1 MPLYLRG
8 LPAAGAAVSA
18 LTGEVWASVLNV
30 MRNDPHQ
37 RANHERRHLLAY
49 THPNGDVRSLI
60 MHDSETQ
67 PIHGRPPVS
76 CEDPTTTGV
85 FAQQRAAPGVEGDI
99 QALMTK
105 PEFPRSSG
113 YDIDWMLANQ
123 MGPNALWLMEWLCE
137 TVTLTPGMRVL
148 DLGCG
153 KGMTSIFLARE
164 FGVRVWATDLW
175 IGPDNN
181 WLRAKEA
188 GVHRDVY
195 PLRCE
200 AHALPF
206 ASGFFDAVVSV
217 DAYQYFGTNDL
228 YLNYLA
234 GFVRPGGA
242 IGVVVPGLTQ
252 PVDQGVPAHL
262 LAPQKNGKPFWEDD
276 CACFHTASWWHERWA
291 QIRAVRGVTTDVLP
305 DGWRHWRDFDRA
317 LELADKNLFPSD
329 AEALE
334 RDKGQTIGFVRVRC
348 ERTNHEV
355 MNLNDPTI
363 GVRVGIDTFDE
374 ELMSTPQAVQHP
386 A

>member
-1 MPLYLRG
+1 
-8 LPAAGAAVSA
+8 
-18 LTGEVWASVLNV
+18 
-30 MRNDPHQ
+30 MR
-37 RANHERRHLLAY
+37 
-49 THPNGDVRSLI
+49 
-60 MHDSETQ
+60 DSETQ
-67 PIHGRPPVS
+67 PVHSRTDPVG
-76 CEDPTTTGV
+76 EGPWLKKGV
-85 FAQQRAAPGVEGDI
+85 VQHSAGASGAVDI
-99 QALMTK
+99 EALMIK

-113 YDIDWMLANQ
+113 YDVAWMLANQ

-137 TVTLTPGMRVL
+137 SITLKPGMRVL

-164 FGVRVWATDLW
+164 FGVHVWATDLW

-217 DAYQYFGTNDL
+217 DAYPYLGTNDL

-242 IGVVVPGLTQ
+242 IGVVVPGLTR
-252 PVDQGVPAHL
+252 PLDQGVPTHL
-262 LAPQKNGKPFWEDD
+262 LEPQQHGKAFWQDD
-276 CACFHTASWWHERWA
+276 CACFHTADWWRERWA
-291 QIRAVRGVTTDVLP
+291 HMRAVSGVTTDMLP

-317 LELADKNLFPSD
+317 LELAGKNLFPSD

-334 RDKGQTIGFVRVRC
+334 RDQGQTIGFVRVRC
-348 ERTNHEV
+348 DRTTHAV

-363 GVRVGIDTFDE
+363 GVRVGIDTFDGGPMTTAYAAP
-374 ELMSTPQAVQHP
+374 LSV
-386 A
+386 